1 MAHIKKNKDEILFRI
16 SKLKENIKGKQY
28 RVLTIEKFP
37 ELAHVKEERFHT
49 LLSGL
54 SLNQWL
60 LDYVESAIYGTEYV
74 CTLDA
79 ELV

>member
-1 MAHIKKNKDEILFRI
+1 MAHIKKNKKEILNRV
-16 SKLKENIKGKQY
+16 SKLKKNLKGMQY
-28 RVLTIEKFP
+28 RVITIEKFP
-37 ELAHVKEERFHT
+37 ELANVKEERFHT

-54 SLNQWL
+54 SLNEWL

-74 CTLDA
+74 CTVEK